1 MNGMQRPGQPCS
13 GEPAWNA
20 THMLDVHILDYLKK
34 RNLHETASSFKQECK
49 VSEKPRA
56 IDAPSG
62 FLFEWWTIFWDI
74 YIARTNPAFSEYAST
89 YTEAQKAKGPLR
101 QQHHLQQLQVQQ
113 MQQQMQQ
120 SMLQRQLIREK
131 NLQPE
136 HAAQLA
142 QHITSGRIRVSELGS
157 LASVANQEQLL
168 AKLQDNRMGSQQQHP
183 PFQGIQVDEPSRG
196 SLGSLASPALDRRPG
211 SVDPVQRHQL
221 MAAFQAAAQRSSD
234 QASMANDQ
242 SLNQLLGGVTPHT
255 PTANLQGNLPNP
267 WPVFGQSLAQ
277 RDLLPAGAA
286 PSMTSPQAIPLEL
299 RQQALQKLQ
308 QQQQQHQQSAE
319 QGMSGGISTQPGS
332 SRQSSGTIQ
341 RNFQSPTLATQPQLQ
356 SQLNPHQLM
365 LLQQHMQLQ
374 QGALQQQPDAET
386 RQRLLAQLG
395 SRAGVMLKPGLQYDG
410 FGSGNGITQQDAA
423 MAAAALHN
431 QNPVG
436 LSVEGQQQQ
445 EQQRLIAELRA
456 HHQQQQQLQQA
467 RAGQPVGMLSNPNLN
482 VNPSASL
489 KLGSGD
495 RSTPSIMELD
505 RQIASSDSGQNRN
518 SPANSTAAGSSL
530 QNDRATPGTISSGPR
545 RSSRPNGGKPAS
557 GLGSKKRKH
566 SASTSPGNSE
576 SQDAPDSNTSGGSGS
591 HRGPASQAPPPS
603 NIQPLGS
610 LGNMATH
617 WDSHS
622 FGGKSGS
629 LLTGGGMNAAAAAL
643 DCSTDGILNDIMG
656 DESLLDPSMLL
667 SGDGDPTDA
676 TFLGVDGLGMDHL
689 KGAKLSHVK
698 DLTDGPG

>member
-1 MNGMQRPGQPCS
+1 
-13 GEPAWNA
+13 
-20 THMLDVHILDYLKK
+20 MLDVHILDYLKK

-89 YTEAQKAKGPLR
+89 YSEAQKAKGPLR
-101 QQHHLQQLQVQQ
+101 QQQHLQQLQVQQ

-120 SMLQRQLIREK
+120 SMLQRQLVREK

-157 LASVANQEQLL
+157 LASMANQEQLL
-168 AKLQDNRMGSQQQHP
+168 AKLQDNRMGSQQQNP
-183 PFQGIQVDEPSRG
+183 PFQVDEPSRG
-196 SLGSLASPALDRRPG
+196 SLGSLASPALDRRSG
-211 SVDPVQRHQL
+211 SIDPVQRQQL

-234 QASMANDQ
+234 QASMASDQ

-267 WPVFGQSLAQ
+267 WPMFGQSLAQ

-286 PSMTSPQAIPLEL
+286 PSMTSPQGIPLEL

-308 QQQQQHQQSAE
+308 QQQHHQGAE
-319 QGMSGGISTQPGS
+319 QGMSGGVSTQPGS
-332 SRQSSGTIQ
+332 SRQSSGTMQ
-341 RNFQSPTLATQPQLQ
+341 RNFQSPTLATQLQ
-356 SQLNPHQLM
+356 SQLTPHQLM
-365 LLQQHMQLQ
+365 LLQQHMQQQGQ
-374 QGALQQQPDAET
+374 QGAPQQHPDAET

-395 SRAGVMLKPGLQYDG
+395 SRAGVMLKPGPQYDNLG
-410 FGSGNGITQQDAA
+410 TGNGITQQDAA
-423 MAAAALHN
+423 MAAAALQN
-431 QNPVG
+431 QHPHG

-467 RAGQPVGMLSNPNLN
+467 RAGQPIGMLSNPTLN
-482 VNPSASL
+482 VNPNASL

-495 RSTPSIMELD
+495 RCTPSIMELD
-505 RQIASSDSGQNRN
+505 RQIASSDSGQIRN

-530 QNDRATPGTISSGPR
+530 QTGRATPGTISSGPR
-545 RSSRPNGGKPAS
+545 RSSRPSGGKPAS

-566 SASTSPGNSE
+566 SASTSPGHSE

-591 HRGPASQAPPPS
+591 QKGPAYQAPPPS
-603 NIQPLGS
+603 SIQPLGV

-622 FGGKSGS
+622 FGGRSGS

-689 KGAKLSHVK
+689 KGSKLSHVK
-698 DLTDGPG
+698 DLTDGPD

>member
-1 MNGMQRPGQPCS
+1 MRHTCRFCWSPRLDPVLAEPSRPCQHAGLMCISLTTSRSEICMRQRPRLSKSAKFP
-13 GEPAWNA
+13 
-20 THMLDVHILDYLKK
+20 
-34 RNLHETASSFKQECK
+34 RNL
-49 VSEKPRA
+49 V
-56 IDAPSG
+56 
-62 FLFEWWTIFWDI
+62 
-74 YIARTNPAFSEYAST
+74 
-89 YTEAQKAKGPLR
+89 AQKAKGPLR
-101 QQHHLQQLQVQQ
+101 QQQHLQQLQVQQ

-168 AKLQDNRMGSQQQHP
+168 TKLQENRMGSQQQHP
-183 PFQGIQVDEPSRG
+183 SFQGIQVDEPSRG

-267 WPVFGQSLAQ
+267 WPMFGQSLAQ

-286 PSMTSPQAIPLEL
+286 PSMTSPQGIPLEL

-308 QQQQQHQQSAE
+308 QQQQQQQLHQQGAE
-319 QGMSGGISTQPGS
+319 QGMSGGVSTQPGS

-341 RNFQSPTLATQPQLQ
+341 RNFQSPTLATQPQ

-365 LLQQHMQLQ
+365 LLQQHMQQQGQQGGQ
-374 QGALQQQPDAET
+374 QGAPQQQPDAET
-386 RQRLLAQLG
+386 RQRLLAHLG

-410 FGSGNGITQQDAA
+410 FGMGNGISQQDAA
-423 MAAAALHN
+423 MAAVALHN

-436 LSVEGQQQQ
+436 LSAENQQQQ
-445 EQQRLIAELRA
+445 EQQRLIAELN
-456 HHQQQQQLQQA
+456 
-467 RAGQPVGMLSNPNLN
+467 G
-482 VNPSASL
+482 
-489 KLGSGD
+489 
-495 RSTPSIMELD
+495 
-505 RQIASSDSGQNRN
+505 
-518 SPANSTAAGSSL
+518 
-530 QNDRATPGTISSGPR
+530 RATPGTISSGPR

-576 SQDAPDSNTSGGSGS
+576 SQDALDSNTSGGSGS
-591 HRGPASQAPPPS
+591 QQGPASQAPPPS

-622 FGGKSGS
+622 FGGRSGS
-629 LLTGGGMNAAAAAL
+629 LLTGSGMNAAAAAL
-643 DCSTDGILNDIMG
+643 DCSTDGMLNDIMG

-689 KGAKLSHVK
+689 KGSKLSHVK
-698 DLTDGPG
+698 DLSDGPG

>member
-1 MNGMQRPGQPCS
+1 MPMCR
-13 GEPAWNA
+13 
-20 THMLDVHILDYLKK
+20 LDVHILDYLKK

-49 VSEKPRA
+49 ASEKPHA

-113 MQQQMQQ
+113 MQQQIQQ

-157 LASVANQEQLL
+157 FAGMANQEQLL
-168 AKLQDNRMGSQQQHP
+168 EKLQDNRMGSQQQHP
-183 PFQGIQVDEPSRG
+183 PFQGIQVDEPFRG
-196 SLGSLASPALDRRPG
+196 SLGSLASPALEKRPG
-211 SVDPVQRHQL
+211 SVDPMQRQQL
-221 MAAFQAAAQRSSD
+221 VAAFQAAAQRSSD
-234 QASMANDQ
+234 QASMANNK
-242 SLNQLLGGVTPHT
+242 SLNQLLGGVTPQT
-255 PTANLQGNLPNP
+255 PTANLQDNLPNP
-267 WPVFGQSLAQ
+267 WPMFGQSLAQ

-286 PSMTSPQAIPLEL
+286 PSMTSPQTIPLEL

-308 QQQQQHQQSAE
+308 QQQQQQQHHQQGAE
-319 QGMSGGISTQPGS
+319 QGMSGGVSTQPGS
-332 SRQSSGTIQ
+332 SRQSSGTVQ
-341 RNFQSPTLATQPQLQ
+341 RNFQSPTLATQPQ
-356 SQLNPHQLM
+356 SQLNLHQLM
-365 LLQQHMQLQ
+365 LLQHMQQ
-374 QGALQQQPDAET
+374 QGQQGGPPQQPDAEA

-395 SRAGVMLKPGLQYDG
+395 SRAGVMLRPGPQFDG
-410 FGSGNGITQQDAA
+410 FGTANGITPQDAA
-423 MAAAALHN
+423 MAAAALQN
-431 QNPVG
+431 QNSPG

-467 RAGQPVGMLSNPNLN
+467 RAGQPIGMLSNPNIN
-482 VNPSASL
+482 VNPNVSL
-489 KLGSGD
+489 KLGPGD

-530 QNDRATPGTISSGPR
+530 QNGRATPGTISSGHR
-545 RSSRPNGGKPAS
+545 RSGRPNGGKPAS

-576 SQDAPDSNTSGGSGS
+576 SQDTPSSNTSGGSGS
-591 HRGPASQAPPPS
+591 QQNPASQALPPS
-603 NIQPLGS
+603 NIQPLGG
-610 LGNMATH
+610 LGNMASH

-622 FGGKSGS
+622 FGGRSGS
-629 LLTGGGMNAAAAAL
+629 LLSGGGMNAAAAAL

-676 TFLGVDGLGMDHL
+676 TFLGVDGLGMDHM
-689 KGAKLSHVK
+689 KASELSHVK
-698 DLTDGPG
+698 DLSDSPG